1 MATDFDL
8 TQQSYASEGKHSGML
23 KGLRSIMFP
32 FVSWQWIW
40 LKKQSDLINCNHWLK
55 SKVTLGAGFYRVI
68 PVLISWIIFC
78 RFRFQIF
85 LLSFHS
91 CFSGGFSI
99 CSEDFIFF
107 FCNFCHVFL
116 DHFLPWRF
124 QIFLLSV
131 HSIFPGSF
139 SAVKISEVSYPF
151 HSIFPGSFSAVQISD
166 F

>member
-32 FVSWQWIW
+32 FVSWVFLIEKTKWPHKLQP
-40 LKKQSDLINCNHWLK
+40 LAQKQSDLRGGLLSCHSCFNFLDHFLPW
-55 SKVTLGAGFYRVI
+55 
-68 PVLISWIIFC
+68 
-78 RFRFQIF
+78 RFQIF